1 MIHNINTAW
10 SVKQNDIQASRKHT
24 ELSLKIR
31 MEGTT
36 YPVSPVTGV
45 VTIGLAVEVFHAVPE
60 LVSEIWSGFIHFI
73 ARQEFS
79 STYYL
84 GISIEWIR

>member
-1 MIHNINTAW
+1 
-10 SVKQNDIQASRKHT
+10 
-24 ELSLKIR
+24 

-60 LVSEIWSGFIHFI
+60 LVSEI
-73 ARQEFS
+73 
-79 STYYL
+79 
-84 GISIEWIR
+84 